1 MITINNMCYFYTEH
15 TEWQYYTFLSSPTD
29 QNILSVRLKQ
39 PRKYLKSAS
48 LLETVM
54 ITYYALLCIACI
66 LEFLLVDICLNCIR
80 AGWVFVCKVP
90 R

>member
-15 TEWQYYTFLSSPTD
+15 TEWQYYTFLSSLAED
-29 QNILSVRLKQ
+29 SLRDVLSARFIKQ

-54 ITYYALLCIACI
+54 ITCALLCIACI
-66 LEFLLVDICLNCIR
+66 LEFLLVG
-80 AGWVFVCKVP
+80 AGAHIALKLDWFYK
-90 R
+90 